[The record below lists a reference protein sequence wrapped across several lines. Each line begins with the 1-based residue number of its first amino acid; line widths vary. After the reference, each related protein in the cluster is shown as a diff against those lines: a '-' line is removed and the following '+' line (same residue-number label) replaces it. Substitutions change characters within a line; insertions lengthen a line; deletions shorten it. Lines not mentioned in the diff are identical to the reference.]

1 MSGVNTITGVD
12 AYGWNCAGDAYLDN
26 FVIEYVEE
34 PVFEPIIWE
43 EDFSGDVSGYTF
55 KDGATVENE
64 AFRTTTGNGLGGF
77 ELNTLSA
84 AVADAPMG
92 QMHFKFDINVNGQA
106 ASKWKVDLLS
116 DAGSIY
122 LIDFGQYNILR
133 PSNDQNA
140 SYNNTFFD
148 GGEWYTTDIVLDF
161 DNNKLIINVAET
173 ESGNAIL
180 TDYEYTYDLSGVN
193 TITGVDA
200 YGWNCASDAYLDNFV
215 LEYVTEEGP
224 DEPITPPE
232 DEFNPIIWEEDFSSD
247 VSGYTFKDDATVEN
261 EVFRTTKGNGLGGF
275 ELNTLSAAVADA
287 PMGQMHFKFD
297 INVNGQAASKWK
309 VDLLSDAGSIYLID
323 FGQYN
328 ILRPSNDQNASYNN
342 TFFDG
347 GEWYTTD
354 IVLDFD
360 NNKLIINV
368 AETESGNAILTDYE
382 YTYDLSGV
390 NTITGVDAYGWN
402 CASDAYLD
410 NFVLEYVTEEGPD
423 EPITPPE
430 DEFNPIIWEEDF
442 SSDVSGYTFKDDA
455 TVENEVFRTTKGN
468 GLGGFELNTLSAAVA
483 DAPMGQMHFKF
494 DINVNGQ
501 AASKWKVDLLSDAGS
516 IYLIDFG
523 QYNILRPSNDQNAS
537 YNNTFFDGG
546 EWYTTDIVLDFDN
559 NKLIINVAETES
571 GNAILTDFEYAYDLS
586 GVNTITGVDAYGW
599 ACVEDAYLDN
609 FVLEYVVGEF
619 DVNADSISI
628 WTNDYEEYIANVAPG
643 ANKIVIDFG
652 TAVKESSL
660 EGAVTL
666 TNVTDANA
674 NVEFEGTLSGS
685 KYTMTFDGLL
695 ANKTYKLAIS
705 GNIENVLGETIGHD
719 YDLSF
724 TTTNGDFK
732 ASLVSL
738 KQGSTVIDDLADITA
753 GDATVTVSFEKTNPG
768 EKTIK
773 VLYAFYNG
781 NKMET
786 IVVHDIVIG
795 EEEISGTKTDTVT
808 FGTLDGITN
817 VKVMLWEDLV
827 DINPLSAEINL

>member
-1 MSGVNTITGVD
+1 MKKSKILSFLLALAMLMSLVPQVMVSAAGSNVIWEEDFEGEASLASRVDSAAAGAVIEDGVLKTPSQAEVYVNSKNGAVANAPEGKIRINFDMKAVDGGATATLVELYTDAGKKELLSYGIWSNIRASAQGSALGGATFASGEWHNNDIVLDFENNKIYYTVTLKSNGTKRLDNYEYSVDLSSITTVTGINL
-12 AYGWNCAGDAYLDN
+12 YGWSGDAYYDN
-26 FVIEYVEE
+26 FLIEYVEE
-34 PVFEPIIWE
+34 GSDEPITPPEDEFNPTIWE

-64 AFRTTTGNGLGGF
+64 VFRTTKGNGLGGF

-92 QMHFKFDINVNGQA
+92 QIHFKYDIKVNGQA

-148 GGEWYTTDIVLDF
+148 GGKWYSADIVLDF

-180 TDYEYTYDLSGVN
+180 TDY
-193 TITGVDA
+193 
-200 YGWNCASDAYLDNFV
+200 
-215 LEYVTEEGP
+215 
-224 DEPITPPE
+224 
-232 DEFNPIIWEEDFSSD
+232 
-247 VSGYTFKDDATVEN
+247 
-261 EVFRTTKGNGLGGF
+261 
-275 ELNTLSAAVADA
+275 
-287 PMGQMHFKFD
+287 
-297 INVNGQAASKWK
+297 
-309 VDLLSDAGSIYLID
+309 
-323 FGQYN
+323 
-328 ILRPSNDQNASYNN
+328 
-342 TFFDG
+342 
-347 GEWYTTD
+347 
-354 IVLDFD
+354 
-360 NNKLIINV
+360 
-368 AETESGNAILTDYE
+368 
-382 YTYDLSGV
+382 
-390 NTITGVDAYGWN
+390 
-402 CASDAYLD
+402 
-410 NFVLEYVTEEGPD
+410 
-423 EPITPPE
+423 
-430 DEFNPIIWEEDF
+430 
-442 SSDVSGYTFKDDA
+442 
-455 TVENEVFRTTKGN
+455 
-468 GLGGFELNTLSAAVA
+468 
-483 DAPMGQMHFKF
+483 
-494 DINVNGQ
+494 
-501 AASKWKVDLLSDAGS
+501 
-516 IYLIDFG
+516 
-523 QYNILRPSNDQNAS
+523 
-537 YNNTFFDGG
+537 
-546 EWYTTDIVLDFDN
+546 
-559 NKLIINVAETES
+559 
-571 GNAILTDFEYAYDLS
+571 EYAYDLS

-652 TAVKESSL
+652 TAVKESTL
-660 EGAVTL
+660 DGAVTL

-674 NVEFEGTLSGS
+674 NVEFEGTLAGS
-685 KYTMTFDGLL
+685 KYTMTFDSLL

-732 ASLVSL
+732 AAIVSL

-753 GDATVTVSFEKTNPG
+753 GDATVTVNFEKTNPG

-773 VLYAFYNG
+773 VLYAYYNG
-781 NKMET
+781 NKMED
-786 IVVHDIVIG
+786 VVIHDIVIG

-808 FGTLDGITN
+808 FGTLEGITN
-817 VKVMLWEDLV
+817 VKVMLWEDFLT
-827 DINPLSAEINL
+827 INPLCAEIDL